1 MYTVTETPEFQAQ
14 ARRIW
19 SDDELDGFIKWIA
32 CNPLSGDVIPG
43 TEGARKVRWAAQ
55 GKGKR
60 GGARVIYFNML
71 EDGVIVLLAVYVKS
85 EQSHI
90 AAKAVKGAKHGHEE
104 S

>member
-1 MYTVTETPEFQAQ
+1 MYTVIETPEFQAQ

-19 SDDELDGFIKWIA
+19 SDDELDSFIEWIA
-32 CNPLSGDVIPG
+32 YNPLSGDVILG

-60 GGARVIYFNML
+60 GSARVIYFNML
-71 EDGVIVLLAVYVKS
+71 EDGVIVLQVVYVKS